1 MVTSTNWPIDR
12 VNIGQSKLENKKRQR
27 FAIRYLMWCDIIY
40 NVFLRDGDGTIST
53 KELGAVLRSMGKNP
67 GEDEVVDHC
76 HLQTHNPSWR
86 GGNNSLL
93 HFFTPDA
100 KNVSFLWNA
109 FLCSRL
115 DHPQIFVEL
124 DSCPSCPVHGRPS
137 ATKIPEPM
145 DFLGPRGPLV
155 EPSISPPP
163 VHPQQFF
170 MS

>member
-1 MVTSTNWPIDR
+1 
-12 VNIGQSKLENKKRQR
+12 
-27 FAIRYLMWCDIIY
+27 MWYDIIY

-100 KNVSFLWNA
+100 KNVSFLWKA

-115 DHPQIFVEL
+115 DIPNFCWAGQLPFLSSTWEAIRNKNSWTHGLFPLGEKGLGGCYIIMALIALRCAFFYEIALL
-124 DSCPSCPVHGRPS
+124 DF
-137 ATKIPEPM
+137 T
-145 DFLGPRGPLV
+145 
-155 EPSISPPP
+155 SI
-163 VHPQQFF
+163 
-170 MS
+170 